1 MDLGLHAT
9 NFTLTFT
16 PKILRLIAGLHSS
29 AFSLFVKAEADGNGI
44 CNAHV
49 EYSGNGNVFA
59 NLSFDS
65 MAAVI
70 VGWQLPKR
78 CSVD

>member
-1 MDLGLHAT
+1 L
-9 NFTLTFT
+9 
-16 PKILRLIAGLHSS
+16 ILFPFNSLI
-29 AFSLFVKAEADGNGI
+29 FVDHGAEADGNGI
-44 CNAHV
+44 CNARV

-65 MAAVI
+65 MAVVI

-78 CSVD
+78 CSED